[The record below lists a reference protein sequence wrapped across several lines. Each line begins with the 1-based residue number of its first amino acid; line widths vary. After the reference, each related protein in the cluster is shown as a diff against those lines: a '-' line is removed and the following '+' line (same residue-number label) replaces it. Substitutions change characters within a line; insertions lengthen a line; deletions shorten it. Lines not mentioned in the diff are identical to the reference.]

1 MAFEIYN
8 GVGDFANALAK
19 INEMWELD
27 SYDSSTNE
35 ATYGIATM
43 NWEYNRLVVRAGGS
57 SVFSADFVDTS
68 YTIVKSA
75 AAILLT
81 WIYGSG
87 SERNTV
93 GVLVL
98 GTTTDEDG
106 VTGKGL
112 ACKGGTYS
120 MKYMTTRVQAEYSDF
135 TITSDGNNQLINLS
149 SNSYSTHTFDSVYRL
164 VITSFVNPNATMG
177 KFTLKGDT
185 YYIANY
191 LAIKEE

>member
-27 SYDSSTNE
+27 SYDSSTNQ

-43 NWEYNRLVVRAGGS
+43 DGGANAIVIRAESS
-57 SVFSADFVDTS
+57 SVFNADFGYSTS

-81 WIYGSG
+81 WIYGNS
-87 SERNTV
+87 SSSV

-120 MKYMTTRVQAEYSDF
+120 LKYMTTRVQAEYSDF
-135 TITSDGNNQLINLS
+135 TLTSDGNNQLINLS
-149 SNSYSTHTFDSVYRL
+149 SNTYSTHTFDSVYRL
-164 VITSFVNPNATMG
+164 AIKSFVNPNATRG

>member
-35 ATYGIATM
+35 STYGIARI
-43 NWEYNRLVVRAGGS
+43 YGS
-57 SVFSADFVDTS
+57 NYASIVTENSQIFSISFDSSTS
-68 YTIVKSA
+68 YTIVKTA
-75 AAILLT
+75 TAILLT
-81 WIYGSG
+81 WLYGSEV
-87 SERNTV
+87 SV
-93 GVLVL
+93 IIL
-98 GTTTDEDG
+98 GTTTDDNG
-106 VTGKGL
+106 ITGKGV
-112 ACKGGTYS
+112 ACKGKNYS
-120 MKYMTTRVQAEYSDF
+120 LNYMTTRLQATYSDF
-135 TITSDGNNQLINLS
+135 TNTSDGNNQLINLS

-164 VITSFVNPNATMG
+164 VIKSFVNANATMG